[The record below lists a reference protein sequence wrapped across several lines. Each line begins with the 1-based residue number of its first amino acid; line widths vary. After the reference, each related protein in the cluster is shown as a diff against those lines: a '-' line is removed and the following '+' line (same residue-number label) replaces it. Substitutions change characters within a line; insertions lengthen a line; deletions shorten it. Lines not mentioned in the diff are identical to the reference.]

1 MITEIII
8 NYENNYTLLCE
19 IGKKYDTDKSS
30 IRTVGH
36 SHPYTNFYYDLL
48 KDKKDEKITICEVGI
63 FKGGSLN
70 MWGEYF
76 KNAKIVGFDNNYEYI
91 DKFNEQNTNKNITTD
106 FLDIQY
112 ENSIKNSL
120 EKHGPYDII
129 IEDTNHFFDD
139 QIRFI
144 KTAIYSLK
152 KGGTLIIEDI
162 FVNTDHRTGKV
173 HSKDEYQKHLNNDI
187 FKNFKKVYLVTLNH
201 INKRSPGWNN
211 DRLLVFENKL

>member
-63 FKGGSLN
+63 FKGESLN

-76 KNAKIVGFDNNYEYI
+76 KNAKIVGFDNKYEYI

-112 ENSIKNSL
+112 ENSIKKSL
-120 EKHGPYDII
+120 EEHGPYDII

-162 FVNTDHRTGKV
+162 FVNTNHRTGKV
-173 HSKDEYQKHLNNDI
+173 HSKHEYEKHLNNDI